1 MITALALSAAMLNPA
16 VTPATLEWTI
26 CRPGF
31 AAAVRP
37 PGSYTQRWERKHL
50 RPGQVARAYVVDHIV
65 PLELGGRPYAP
76 NLQLQTKAQ
85 AKRKDRLENQLHRA
99 VCAGRVRLED
109 AQARMEAWR
118 P

>member
-1 MITALALSAAMLNPA
+1 MMLAALAVAAAMLNPA
-16 VTPATLEWTI
+16 VTPQTQGSTI

-31 AAAVRP
+31 TKAVRP
-37 PGSYTQRWERKHL
+37 PQGYIRAWKRTHGARK
-50 RPGQVARAYVVDHIV
+50 GDVADHIV
-65 PLELGGRPYAP
+65 PLELGGRAYAP
-76 NLQLQTKAQ
+76 NLQLQSKAD
-85 AKRKDRLENQLHRA
+85 AKRKDRLENALHRA